1 MSFLDLFKDLIITF
15 FAYMVYRR
23 IADKKPILSKPI
35 IVGVYVAFP
44 ALTLFF
50 LSAYVIEPLNVV
62 ITVIAHGLLAS
73 IIEKTEFKRKVFYFG
88 IACAVSYILYLIA
101 LFISSVTFV
110 TITNTREI
118 NFPFILLVLTI
129 EVILMLV
136 IYKVKKLKTTIDY
149 NKNLT
154 SAGTSISGISLV
166 LYGVFRDEGR
176 LSNNKLALMF
186 VGVILCGLGIYWWLK
201 KESITN
207 FNENAHKLTN
217 ENLQAEIEDL
227 NAFCLELEKD
237 RHTQNKKLPAYREAV
252 EQAIVGDKEAKL
264 KTLNLLIA
272 AQRVECE
279 FGSIQTSSRPL
290 IDAILH
296 FNNMRC
302 DKCGIKFESVGTKI
316 TSAIKESLLETL
328 IANLLDNAMNSH
340 ENNSNQ
346 EKYITVHF
354 REGSLTVTD
363 NGKPFMESV
372 LADMSRCK
380 ETLTPNREDGVG
392 IGFVTIFEITNEC
405 GASIEVT
412 QNSDKKSITIR
423 FDGKNRLIVENNIG
437 RAYVYS

>member
-1 MSFLDLFKDLIITF
+1 MTFLDLFKDLIITF

-50 LSAYVIEPLNVV
+50 LSSYVVEPLNAV

-88 IACAVSYILYLIA
+88 ISCSVSYILYLIA
-101 LFISSVTFV
+101 LFISSVIFV

-129 EVILMLV
+129 EAILMLV
-136 IYKVKKLKTTIDY
+136 IHKIKKFKTTIDY

-154 SAGTSISGISLV
+154 SAGTAIAGITLIIYSV
-166 LYGVFRDEGR
+166 LRVEGR
-176 LSNNKLALMF
+176 LPNTQVTLLI
-186 VGVILCGLGIYWWLK
+186 VGIVLCGLGIYWWLK

-217 ENLQAEIEDL
+217 ESLQAEIEDL

-252 EQAIVGDKEAKL
+252 ELAIAGDLDAKL
-264 KTLNLLIA
+264 KAREFLIA
-272 AQRVECE
+272 AQSVKCE
-279 FGSIQTSSRPL
+279 TGSIQMFSKPL

-302 DKCGIKFESVGTKI
+302 DKCGIKFKSVGTKI

-328 IANLLDNAMNSH
+328 IANLLDNSMNSH

-346 EKYITVHF
+346 EKHITVHF
-354 REGSLTVTD
+354 DEDSLTVND
-363 NGKPFMESV
+363 NGKPFTESV
-372 LADMSRCK
+372 LADMARCK
-380 ETLTPNREDGVG
+380 ETLTPNRGDGVG

-405 GASIEVT
+405 GASVEVT
-412 QNSDKKSITIR
+412 QNDEEKSVTIR
-423 FDGKNRLIVENNIG
+423 FDSKNQFIVANNIG
-437 RAYVYS
+437 RAYVNN